1 MRTRSGLVRY
11 LDLPCLFACDFQAV
25 TGLGRRSLDLC
36 AGRGWVGSAEGVRVA
51 AISMRFGSLRY
62 RLPHLLGPATQK
74 TYVGEIIVGIEF
86 NSRTAICI
94 ACVAASC
101 RKRKEAEGFLRV
113 SRKPAGKKSFTFYNS
128 ARIFYVVGA
137 RSFFFFF
144 FFFFTYF
151 TSTAF
156 FVPPTK
162 PDHWTVP
169 NNQEASII

>member
-1 MRTRSGLVRY
+1 
-11 LDLPCLFACDFQAV
+11 
-25 TGLGRRSLDLC
+25 
-36 AGRGWVGSAEGVRVA
+36 
-51 AISMRFGSLRY
+51 
-62 RLPHLLGPATQK
+62 
-74 TYVGEIIVGIEF
+74 
-86 NSRTAICI
+86 
-94 ACVAASC
+94 
-101 RKRKEAEGFLRV
+101 V